1 MRRPQSIK
9 YRQMF
14 SSILM
19 FKYVNDTFA
28 NIRRSQVQKFLF
40 CSVLFFSRK
49 KKKLPTAIK
58 TKHTVSML
66 SGTKPSLNK
75 STDDI

>member
-1 MRRPQSIK
+1 MIHLQTLDEARCKNSC
-9 YRQMF
+9 F
-14 SSILM
+14 
-19 FKYVNDTFA
+19 
-28 NIRRSQVQKFLF
+28 
-40 CSVLFFSRK
+40 VLLRFFSRK

-75 STDDI
+75 STDTDDI